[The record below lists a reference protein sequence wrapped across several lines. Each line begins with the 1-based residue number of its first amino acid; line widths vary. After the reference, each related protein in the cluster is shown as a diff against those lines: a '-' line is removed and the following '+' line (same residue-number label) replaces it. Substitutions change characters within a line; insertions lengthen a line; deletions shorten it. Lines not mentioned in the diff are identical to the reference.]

1 MRIAFFV
8 ALALA
13 GMGTVVG
20 AAGEDAS
27 DAGAKAVAAS
37 NNGFAADLYAKLREQ
52 KGNLF
57 FSPYSISSAL
67 AMTYAGA
74 RGDTA
79 AQMAKTLHFGLE
91 PAQLHPAFGSLT
103 KSLNAAGKLNEFE
116 LSTANALWIQK
127 GEKLLQDFLDLSK
140 SAYGAEPH
148 LVDFAKATEEARQT
162 INKWVEEQTRDK
174 IKELIKPRILDESTV
189 LVLTNAIYFKGR
201 WAKEF
206 TKGGTRAAPFTL
218 ADGEKVQAPMMTQ
231 KGYFSYWQGDG
242 MQVIELP
249 YKGNVLSMV
258 IILPAKA
265 DGLPALEKSLTGE
278 SLGKWIEA
286 LTNEEAILTIPKFKA
301 TSEFEL
307 GDALK
312 KMGMPAA
319 FSLPPADFSGM
330 TGKKELFIGAVI
342 HKAFVDVNET
352 GTEAAAATAVVMMR
366 GAAPRPPKNV
376 FRADHPFL
384 FFIRDTRSGAVL
396 FMGRVTNP
404 KE

>member
-1 MRIAFFV
+1 
-8 ALALA
+8 
-13 GMGTVVG
+13 
-20 AAGEDAS
+20 
-27 DAGAKAVAAS
+27 
-37 NNGFAADLYAKLREQ
+37 
-52 KGNLF
+52 
-57 FSPYSISSAL
+57 
-67 AMTYAGA
+67 
-74 RGDTA
+74 
-79 AQMAKTLHFGLE
+79 
-91 PAQLHPAFGSLT
+91 
-103 KSLNAAGKLNEFE
+103 
-116 LSTANALWIQK
+116 
-127 GEKLLQDFLDLSK
+127 
-140 SAYGAEPH
+140 
-148 LVDFAKATEEARQT
+148 
-162 INKWVEEQTRDK
+162 
-174 IKELIKPRILDESTV
+174 
-189 LVLTNAIYFKGR
+189 
-201 WAKEF
+201 
-206 TKGGTRAAPFTL
+206 
-218 ADGEKVQAPMMTQ
+218 
-231 KGYFSYWQGDG
+231 
-242 MQVIELP
+242 
-249 YKGNVLSMV
+249 MV